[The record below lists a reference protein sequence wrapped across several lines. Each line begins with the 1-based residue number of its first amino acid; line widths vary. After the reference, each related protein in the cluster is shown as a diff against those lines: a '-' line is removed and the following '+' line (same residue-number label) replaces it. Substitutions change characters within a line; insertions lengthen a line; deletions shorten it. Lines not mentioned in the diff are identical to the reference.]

1 VFRAAL
7 LPLVIAAGGPAAV
20 AGAGRGQRRVVLDSR
35 ADQSG
40 SALVFP
46 STHQHQPMASPPMA
60 VAPPSPR
67 GRPERPLASASGVL
81 IGYARC
87 STDKQ
92 DLAAQRHTLRQ
103 LGVSDERVYLD
114 HGMTGR
120 NRRRPGLQQALAA
133 VRQGDTLVVP
143 KLDRLARSVPDA
155 RAIGDTL
162 AAGGVRLSIGGTVYD
177 PTDPM
182 GKMFFNILATFAEF
196 EVDSLRMRTREGMA
210 IARAHGRLR
219 GKAPK
224 LSARQR
230 VHVLGLA
237 HAGEHTIAELAE
249 LFSVS
254 RATIYRE
261 LARARHDPT

>member
-1 VFRAAL
+1 MDGPIACLASASAHGQPTDRRRASELWRAA
-7 LPLVIAAGGPAAV
+7 
-20 AGAGRGQRRVVLDSR
+20 
-35 ADQSG
+35 
-40 SALVFP
+40 
-46 STHQHQPMASPPMA
+46 
-60 VAPPSPR
+60 PSPA
-67 GRPERPLASASGVL
+67 GSASGVL

-120 NRRRPGLQQALAA
+120 NRHRPGLQQALAA

-155 RAIGDTL
+155 RAIGDSL
-162 AAGGVRLSIGGTVYD
+162 ATGGVRLSIGGTVYD

-196 EVDSLRMRTREGMA
+196 EVDLLRMRTREGMA
-210 IARAHGRLR
+210 IARANGRLR

-237 HAGEHTIAELAE
+237 QAGEHTIAELAE

-261 LARARHDPT
+261 LARSRHDPT